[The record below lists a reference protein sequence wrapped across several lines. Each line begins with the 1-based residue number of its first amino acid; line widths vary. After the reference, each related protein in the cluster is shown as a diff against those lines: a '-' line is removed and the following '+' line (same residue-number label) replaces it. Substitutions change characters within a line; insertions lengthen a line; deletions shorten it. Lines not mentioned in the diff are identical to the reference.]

1 MTWKQLL
8 WIVVIPS
15 FLGHHRA
22 AMRELWQQSKPCLG
36 HWARARH
43 DGTGGACVKTC
54 WNRLRQVTHGF
65 WMTVKQS
72 LFCGLGGGVGWVASC
87 IRCPFSKLLELLR
100 LGMIWISRNGGMEE
114 FPLHSESVARARPK
128 AFTWTCWWAP
138 MRRNMHP
145 MSVPQWMTD
154 HRLRCFECLNYIINI
169 LYSYNSIFIFVI
181 IHHVCSEWTEMDG
194 GTMTGG

>member
-1 MTWKQLL
+1 
-8 WIVVIPS
+8 
-15 FLGHHRA
+15 
-22 AMRELWQQSKPCLG
+22 MRELWQQSKPCLG

-54 WNRLRQVTHGF
+54 WKQVETGYPRVFERRWSRACFVVRLAWRWG
-65 WMTVKQS
+65 
-72 LFCGLGGGVGWVASC
+72 GLSWTRC

-100 LGMIWISRNGGMEE
+100 LGMIWISRNGGME
-114 FPLHSESVARARPK
+114 LHSSKSVARARRK

-169 LYSYNSIFIFVI
+169 LYSIYSYNNIFIFAI

>member
-65 WMTVKQS
+65 WTTVKQS
-72 LFCGLGGGVGWVASC
+72 LFCGATGLEVGWAELRVVSGAHSPSC
-87 IRCPFSKLLELLR
+87 WSFWGWEWFEWS
-100 LGMIWISRNGGMEE
+100 NGGME
-114 FPLHSESVARARPK
+114 LHSSKSVARARRK
-128 AFTWTCWWAP
+128 AFTWTCWWAT

-169 LYSYNSIFIFVI
+169 LYSYNNIFIFAI